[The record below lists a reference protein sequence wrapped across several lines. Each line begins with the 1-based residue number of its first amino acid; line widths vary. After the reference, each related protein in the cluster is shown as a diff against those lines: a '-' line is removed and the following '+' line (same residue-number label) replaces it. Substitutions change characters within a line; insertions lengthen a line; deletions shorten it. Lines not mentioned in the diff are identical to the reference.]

1 MSFSYT
7 LKKEEDNILVISL
20 SGRLIEKNE
29 AADLLEE
36 LESLT
41 DFEVLNLVVN
51 LEGMA
56 YMNSTGLN
64 VLITLLTRARKS
76 GGEAILANEPE
87 TIKKLLVIT
96 KLNQIFVVADTVTKA
111 LEQLRAVEK

>member
-7 LKKEEDNILVISL
+7 LKKEQDNILVIDL
-20 SGRLIEKNE
+20 SGRLIEKNQ
-29 AADLLEE
+29 AAELLGE
-36 LESLT
+36 LETSIESGT
-41 DFEVLNLVVN
+41 LNLVVN
-51 LEGMA
+51 LEGMS

-87 TIKKLLVIT
+87 SIKKLLVIT
-96 KLNQIFVVADTVTKA
+96 KLNQIFVVADTVKKA
-111 LEQLRAVEK
+111 LEQLRTTEK